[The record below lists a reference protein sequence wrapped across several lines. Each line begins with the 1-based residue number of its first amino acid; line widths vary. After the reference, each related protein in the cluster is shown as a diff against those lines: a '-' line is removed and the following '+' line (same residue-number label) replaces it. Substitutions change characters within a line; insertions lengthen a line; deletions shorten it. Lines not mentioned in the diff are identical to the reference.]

1 MGISQPPVANSRPFS
16 CPAGANSATPNFA
29 IATLPTINRLDIRP
43 PAAPHDICDGITIT
57 PANADI

>member
-1 MGISQPPVANSRPFS
+1 L
-16 CPAGANSATPNFA
+16 PAGANSATPNFA

-57 PANADI
+57 PAIADI